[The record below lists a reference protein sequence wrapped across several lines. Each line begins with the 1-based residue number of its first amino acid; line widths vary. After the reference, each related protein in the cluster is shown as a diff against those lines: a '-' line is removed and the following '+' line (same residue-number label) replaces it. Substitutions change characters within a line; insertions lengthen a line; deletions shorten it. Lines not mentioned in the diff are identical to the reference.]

1 MNADYSEEF
10 LNAIDAAYS
19 LYPSIREYIEGIS
32 VNFEMQHGLGQL
44 DIKEREFMFWF
55 NSSLMSLETV
65 HHEVAHMVCYCLD
78 LPMDHGNDFITIK
91 ESISEFCANDD
102 RSCFIHD

>member
-1 MNADYSEEF
+1 MNANYSHEF
-10 LNAIDAAYS
+10 ICAIDAAYS
-19 LYPSIREYIEGIS
+19 LYPDIKNYINGIS

-55 NSSLMSLETV
+55 NFKLMSLDTV

-78 LPMDHGNDFITIK
+78 LPMDHGNDFLDIK
-91 ESISEFCANDD
+91 ARISEFCANDH